1 MIKQTSFAVG
11 LFCMGILLSGCAS
24 DYVISTNDG
33 HMITTH
39 GKPEKDKSTGL
50 ISYQDNN
57 GTHYQINQ
65 REVKEIV
72 EK

>member
-1 MIKQTSFAVG
+1 MIKQTSVTLG
-11 LFCMGILLSGCAS
+11 LLFMGLLLSGCAS
-24 DYVISTNDG
+24 DYVISTHDG

-57 GTHYQINQ
+57 GTHYQINE